1 LEGVEL
7 VEQRLLEKDFEEA
20 FSLFITFHN
29 VHILT
34 IFVFLKVILSPLFW
48 MCRPLIHKQV

>member
-1 LEGVEL
+1 LEGAEL

-20 FSLFITFHN
+20 FSFFTTFHN

-34 IFVFLKVILSPLFW
+34 IFVFLKVILSPFFW
-48 MCRPLIHKQV
+48 MYRPLIHKQV